1 MTTAAVTSLL
11 ARTHARMFWHR
22 CQHSLET
29 NRLLTLTIGS
39 FLVLYGII
47 AYLMVSK
54 GIDFVH
60 KLPMLGALLTERLIY
75 MLFFFFFVM
84 LVISNATITGMGL
97 FRKRDMDWQIA
108 LPIPIRSLILW
119 KTAEGMML
127 ASWGLLVL
135 SAPILIALGRQYDA
149 GWSFYLVGIPSLIC
163 LVSLSSNLS
172 TWLLLL
178 LVAYAKRW
186 WWKPGIALAITLL
199 GYVVV
204 NFYFSDPEEAKA
216 RDYVANLYEVLRH
229 TEICM
234 HPLLPCS
241 WVSESLLAAAHGTYH
256 RSIFFLLLLLSHALA
271 ATVLTGR
278 AAHGLYFRAWDRVMK
293 AAPTRRA
300 RAMEHTWYRTRSTS
314 NGRSWWQAILGLDR
328 PALALL
334 RKDIRTFFREPTQWG
349 QSALIFG
356 LLFFYTSNLR
366 RLGYDLR
373 DPFWSSVISHL
384 NLLVCCLA
392 LSTLTTRFIYPQF
405 SLEGQRMWILGLSPV
420 PLGRMLALKL
430 RLSAGTLSLLTMSLV
445 LVSSFSLDLP
455 WRQTLFFSAAIM
467 LMSYGLT
474 SLALSLGAL
483 IPNFREPNPAR
494 IVSGFG
500 GTLCLISSFLYI
512 LVSMTLLSIPAWL
525 KVRQGATII
534 IPESTAIWHNSLSLI
549 GVAGVSALFGGV
561 PYVLAKI
568 RIQRNLGAEL

>member
-1 MTTAAVTSLL
+1 MTTAAATLLL
-11 ARTHARMFWHR
+11 ARTHGRMFRSR
-22 CQHSLET
+22 CRQSLEQ
-29 NRLLTLTIGS
+29 NRLLTLTIGC
-39 FLVLYGII
+39 FLILYSVI
-47 AYLMVSK
+47 AYLMVAR

-60 KLPMLGALLTERLIY
+60 RLPMLGALLTERLIY

-108 LPIPIRSLILW
+108 LPIPIRGLVLW
-119 KTAEGMML
+119 KTTEGMIL

-135 SAPILIALGRQYDA
+135 SAPILIALGRQFDA
-149 GWSFYLVGIPSLIC
+149 GLSFYAMSIPALIC

-172 TWLLLL
+172 TWLLLI
-178 LVAYAKRW
+178 LVTYAKRW
-186 WWKPGIALAITLL
+186 WWKPAVGVAVVLL
-199 GYVVV
+199 GSAVVR
-204 NFYFSDPEEAKA
+204 FYFSDPEEAKA

-234 HPLLPCS
+234 HPLIPSS
-241 WVSESLLAAAHGTYH
+241 WVAETLMASGQGSLQRAL
-256 RSIFFLLLLLSHALA
+256 FFNLLLLSHAMAAMLLTARLA
-271 ATVLTGR
+271 K
-278 AAHGLYFRAWDRVMK
+278 GLYYRAWDRVMR
-293 AAPTRRA
+293 AAPTRAARQSRA
-300 RAMEHTWYRTRSTS
+300 TWYRTPAATGSRK
-314 NGRSWWQAILGLDR
+314 WWQTLLGMDR
-328 PALALL
+328 PSLALL
-334 RKDIRTFFREPTQWG
+334 RKDVLTFLREPTQWG

-384 NLLVCCLA
+384 NLLVCSLA

-420 PLGRMLALKL
+420 SLERMLSLKL
-430 RLSAGTLSLLTMSLV
+430 RLSAGTLSLVMTGLV

-455 WRQTLFFSAAIM
+455 WRQTFFFAAAII
-467 LMSYGLT
+467 LLSYGLT

-500 GTLCLISSFLYI
+500 GTLCLIGSFLFI
-512 LVSMTLLSIPAWL
+512 LVAMVLLAIPPWL
-525 KVRQGATII
+525 KVRHGATIVT
-534 IPESTAIWHNSLSLI
+534 ESVATWRNVLSLA
-549 GVAGVSALFGGV
+549 GVACVSLLFGGV
-561 PYVLAKI
+561 PYLLAKA
-568 RIQRNLGAEL
+568 RIKRNFALDL

>member
-11 ARTHARMFWHR
+11 ARTHRRMFWHR

-39 FLVLYGII
+39 FLVLYGVI
-47 AYLMVSK
+47 AYFMVSK
-54 GIDFVH
+54 GIEFVH
-60 KLPMLGALLTERLIY
+60 RLPMLGALLTERLIY

-84 LVISNATITGMGL
+84 LIISNATITGMGL

-108 LPIPIRSLILW
+108 LPIPIRSLVLW
-119 KTAEGMML
+119 KTFEGMML

-135 SAPILIALGRQYDA
+135 SAPILIALGEQYEA
-149 GWSFYLVGIPSLIC
+149 GWSFYLIGIPSLIC

-178 LVAYAKRW
+178 VVTFARRW
-186 WWKPGIALAITLL
+186 WWKPVIALAIGLL

-204 NFYFSDPEEAKA
+204 SFYFSDPEEAKA

-241 WVSESLLAAAHGTYH
+241 WVSEALLASAQESFPRAL
-256 RSIFFLLLLLSHALA
+256 FFLFLLLSHALA
-271 ATVLTGR
+271 ATLLTSR

-300 RAMEHTWYRTRSTS
+300 RALEHTWYRTLPDS
-314 NGRSWWQAILGLDR
+314 NRRSWWQATLGLDR

-334 RKDIRTFFREPTQWG
+334 RKDIRTFLREPTQWG

-384 NLLVCCLA
+384 NLLVCSLA

-420 PLGRMLALKL
+420 PLSRMLALKL

-445 LVSSFSLDLP
+445 LVSSVSLDLP
-455 WRQTLFFSAAIM
+455 WRQTLFFSAAII

-512 LVSMTLLSIPAWL
+512 LISMTLLAIPAWL
-525 KVRQGATII
+525 KVRQGANIL
-534 IPESTAIWHNSLSLI
+534 PESTAIWHNTLSLA
-549 GVAGVSALFGGV
+549 GVATVSVLFGGL
-561 PYVLAKI
+561 PYFLAKI
-568 RIQRNLGAEL
+568 RVQKNIGAEL